1 MNFLKK
7 VFSNNGVARGLLYA
21 GIQIFTALAT
31 AFTGWSETPPRNWYA
46 VGAVILGAL
55 ASAGTTLRAYIDQHL
70 SSVKNANSKQPP
82 V

>member
-31 AFTGWSETPPRNWYA
+31 AFTGWSESPPRNWYA

-70 SSVKNANSKQPP
+70 SAAKNANSKQPP